1 MARNQLTA
9 LKNKHLAIIDFMLD
23 NPTLKPAEVAEHFK
37 MSSSWFYHLQASD
50 VFKQAMQDRRDAR
63 QVFADYSITKRL
75 ERTVEKT
82 LMKLDEVLDGEPSPA
97 FVLKTAEVLLSQTGM
112 GKQKQTQLPQVAGPG
127 QVQINLNGMSNV
139 SSDVL
144 KAAQERAQKQYSVP
158 DAEIIPDEKL
168 VHNPEPA
175 IGAPSAR
182 VAEDTDHRQSVQLL
196 PSGRIQIKHS
206 KVQSGEEVRGEGN
219 GLPPVEDL

>member
-9 LKNKHLAIIDFMLD
+9 LKNRHLAIIDFMLD
-23 NPTLKPAEVAEHFK
+23 NPTLMPAEVAEHFK
-37 MSSSWFYHLQASD
+37 MSANWFYHLQASD

-82 LMKLDEVLDGEPSPA
+82 LTKLDEVLDAEPTPG
-97 FVLKTAEVLLSQTGM
+97 FILKATEILLSQTGM
-112 GKQKQTQLPQVAGPG
+112 GKQKQIQLPQTQGPG

-158 DAEIIPDEKL
+158 DAEIISDEKL
-168 VHNPEPA
+168 VHNPEPTINA
-175 IGAPSAR
+175 GSAR
-182 VAEDTDHRQSVQLL
+182 LAEDTDHRQSVQLL
-196 PSGRIQIKHS
+196 PSGRVQIQRAE
-206 KVQSGEEVRGEGN
+206 VQGGEEVRGEGD